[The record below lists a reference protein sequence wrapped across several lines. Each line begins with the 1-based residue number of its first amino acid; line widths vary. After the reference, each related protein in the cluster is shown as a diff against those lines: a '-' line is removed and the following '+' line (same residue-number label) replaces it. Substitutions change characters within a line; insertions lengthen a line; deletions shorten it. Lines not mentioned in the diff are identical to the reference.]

1 MHQTETID
9 DLRNEIARLR
19 DRLTALESGAILPE
33 PFPLPER
40 RYRTLADAMPQLVW
54 ATDADGAHFYFNQRW
69 YEYTGLTEEQ
79 SLGFGFANALHPDD
93 RERTLRQWQRA
104 WHDREGYEIEYR
116 FRRHDGV
123 YQWFIGRAVPVTD
136 TSGAIVEWIGTC
148 TNIDDQKRRSEVQ
161 GFLAEASKLL
171 ADTLDYEATLTQI
184 AKLAVPQ
191 IADWCAVD
199 IIGEDGTLCRLAT
212 AHVDQAKVQLA
223 HELAQRYPY
232 DPNATSGVAQVLR
245 TGEPE
250 FIPAISDDLLKA
262 LIDDP
267 ELLRIMRALGLRSS
281 MMVPLIARGRTLGAI
296 TLVAAESQRLYSA
309 ADLDLAMDLARRA
322 AVAVDNARLHDSLR
336 RSEERYRALAD
347 AMPLVVWTA
356 HANGEVDYFNQ
367 RWYDYTGQSVE
378 QSHGQGWEIAI
389 HPEDLPECLRRWGMA
404 VRTGQPYEVE
414 YRWQRA
420 DGAYRWYLGRALP
433 VRSRGGSIRYWVGT
447 GTEIDGQ
454 KRTEHD
460 LRERTEELAQLTHAL
475 EERNRELDQ
484 FAYVTSHDLKAPLR
498 GIAHLSQWI
507 EEDLGQHATEEI
519 KSQMKLLRGRVHR
532 MEGLIDGILQYSR
545 VGRLAGTVEQVVVGE
560 LLDDLIDL
568 LAPPPHV
575 AISIAP
581 DMPTLATE
589 RLPLQQVFANL
600 IQNAIKH
607 NDQPDV
613 RIAIDWAECGP
624 LYEFRVR
631 DNGPGIAP
639 QYHERIFGIF
649 QTLAPRDKVEGSGLG
664 LALIKKIVE
673 HYGGN
678 VMLDSAEGCG
688 ATFRFTWP
696 RQPRNMRHRH
706 A

>member
-9 DLRNEIARLR
+9 DLRDEVARLQA
-19 DRLTALESGAILPE
+19 RLAALEGGDAR
-33 PFPLPER
+33 PER

-69 YEYTGLTEEQ
+69 YEYTGMAEAE
-79 SLGFGFANALHPDD
+79 SEGFGFANALHPDD

-104 WHDREGYEIEYR
+104 WRDGEGYEIEYR

-123 YQWFIGRAVPVTD
+123 YQWFIGRAVPVAD
-136 TSGAIVEWIGTC
+136 ANGAIVEWVGTC
-148 TNIDDQKRRSEVQ
+148 TNIDEQKRRAEVQ

-171 ADTLDYEATLTQI
+171 ADTLDYEATLAQI

-191 IADWCAVD
+191 IADWCAID
-199 IIGEDGTLCRLAT
+199 IIGEDGEVRRLETAHIDPSKVRLAY
-212 AHVDQAKVQLA
+212 
-223 HELAQRYPY
+223 ELNERYPY
-232 DPNATSGVAQVLR
+232 DPDAPTGVPQVLR
-245 TGEPE
+245 TGQPE
-250 FIPAISDDLLKA
+250 FIPEISDELLVQA
-262 LIDDP
+262 IPDP
-267 ELLRIMRALGLRSS
+267 ELLRIMRDLGLRSS
-281 MMVPLIARGRTLGAI
+281 MVVPLVARGRMLGAI
-296 TLVAAESQRLYSA
+296 TLVAAESQRIYSA

-322 AVAVDNARLHDSLR
+322 AVAVDNARLHASLR
-336 RSEERYRALAD
+336 RSEERYRELAD

-356 HANGEVDYFNQ
+356 HADGAVDYFSQ
-367 RWYDYTGQSVE
+367 RWYDYTGQPVE
-378 QSHGQGWEIAI
+378 QSHGHGWEEVV
-389 HPEDLPECLRRWGMA
+389 HPEDLPECLRRWNES
-404 VRTGQPYEVE
+404 VETGQPYEIE
-414 YRWQRA
+414 YRWRRSA
-420 DGAYRWYLGRALP
+420 DGEYRWHLGRALP
-433 VRSRGGSIRYWVGT
+433 VRGRKGRIRYWVGS
-447 GTEIDGQ
+447 GTEIDEQ
-454 KRTEHD
+454 KRTEQA
-460 LRERTEELAQLTHAL
+460 LRDRTEELAQLTRAL

-507 EEDLGQHATEEI
+507 EEDLGEQATKEI
-519 KSQMKLLRGRVHR
+519 KGQMKLLRGRVHR

-545 VGRLAGTVEQVVVGE
+545 VGRVAGTVEQVAVGE
-560 LLDDLIDL
+560 LLEDVIDL

-575 AISIAP
+575 TITIAP
-581 DMPTLATE
+581 EMPTVESE

-607 NDQPDV
+607 NDRPAVQ
-613 RIAIDWAECGP
+613 IAVGWAERGDC
-624 LYEFRVR
+624 YAFSVR

-673 HYGGN
+673 HQGGQIT
-678 VMLDSAEGCG
+678 LDSAEGAG
-688 ATFRFTWP
+688 ATFCFTWP
-696 RQPRNMRHRH
+696 QRRGARGKGLGAR